1 MFQINNLN
9 IYSTFYTHSTYT
21 LPRKYNPFKCFKN
34 IKVVLMWLHDICLK
48 WSFSTMTPLSFTS
61 RKMYVFRCNSFMTFI
76 QPLWSMSNVQQ
87 KIWSLWEEENVHS
100 LFSIM
105 LWYWLMVSVK
115 VQTFYPSYRLKI
127 HSFKNKWSTSLES
140 CNGILYILLI
150 IWLFVF

>member
-61 RKMYVFRCNSFMTFI
+61 RKMYVLVPWRSFNLCEVCRMFNRKFEACEKKKMFI
-76 QPLWSMSNVQQ
+76 LCFLLCCDIDWWSVWKYKPFTQVIDW
-87 KIWSLWEEENVHS
+87 K
-100 LFSIM
+100 
-105 LWYWLMVSVK
+105 Y
-115 VQTFYPSYRLKI
+115 I
-127 HSFKNKWSTSLES
+127 HSKINE
-140 CNGILYILLI
+140 
-150 IWLFVF
+150 VHH